1 MKDSLSII
9 ISNNLRSLEYLRVF
23 INLKKNPNKIIYIND
38 NKNSII
44 ANKIKN
50 IIKNKKFKKKIFNSK
65 KFSSFIMKF
74 LLREKEKNY
83 VLSLPHGEI
92 IRNKNLLKKK
102 NLIHFH
108 PGRLPLFRGAT
119 SIYYSLLR
127 KKEIGCSAIIM
138 SLNLDGGDILFFKK
152 FPFPKKVREI
162 DKGYDIEIRKVC
174 LAYLIKNFNK
184 LKSRPQKKI
193 KKLHYY
199 LAHPVL
205 RKLAVMKIKRG

>member
-50 IIKNKKFKKKIFNSK
+50 TIKDKKFKKKIFNSN

-102 NLIHFH
+102 KFNTFP
-108 PGRLPLFRGAT
+108 PGQIT
-119 SIYYSLLR
+119 SFQGSNFYLL
-127 KKEIGCSAIIM
+127 
-138 SLNLDGGDILFFKK
+138 
-152 FPFPKKVREI
+152 
-162 DKGYDIEIRKVC
+162 
-174 LAYLIKNFNK
+174 
-184 LKSRPQKKI
+184 
-193 KKLHYY
+193 
-199 LAHPVL
+199 
-205 RKLAVMKIKRG
+205 

>member
-50 IIKNKKFKKKIFNSK
+50 TIKDKKFKKKIFHSN

-108 PGRLPLFRGAT
+108 PADYLFSGEQ
-119 SIYYSLLR
+119 LL
-127 KKEIGCSAIIM
+127 
-138 SLNLDGGDILFFKK
+138 LL
-152 FPFPKKVREI
+152 
-162 DKGYDIEIRKVC
+162 
-174 LAYLIKNFNK
+174 
-184 LKSRPQKKI
+184 
-193 KKLHYY
+193 
-199 LAHPVL
+199 
-205 RKLAVMKIKRG
+205 